1 MSASFERLIDGII
14 DALQSHV
21 VPNSSDDF
29 VRGQVFSAIYALNG
43 LKLAADWKAEPLLEQ
58 VRLQDDTF
66 ATVERLAG
74 SMAHPEVPSTP
85 RIQGGTSDVAAIE
98 ALRDDGDRRLGNF
111 CSGRAGR
118 TYGRLMPMPRPR
130 SNACCGGRFAT
141 SSRSSLRRRRSRCC
155 SRSQAANATVARR
168 RTESVASP
176 TTRNCIFAQC
186 SGNH

>member
-21 VPNSSDDF
+21 VPNSNDDF
-29 VRGQVFSAIYALNG
+29 VRGQVFSAVYALNG

-98 ALRDDGDRRLGNF
+98 ALRDDGDRRLGQLLLWA
-111 CSGRAGR
+111 SGEDVRAANPNAA
-118 TYGRLMPMPRPR
+118 TEIERL
-130 SNACCGGRFAT
+130 
-141 SSRSSLRRRRSRCC
+141 LRRAICDQLKIELATTPKSMLQQIAGGERDGG
-155 SRSQAANATVARR
+155 AA
-168 RTESVASP
+168 
-176 TTRNCIFAQC
+176 QD
-186 SGNH
+186 